1 MHDEISTLSSSNG
14 HGHGHRGTS
23 IAGTL
28 ASKGTGD
35 VRILS
40 ASTASAVER
49 FLDQFELNGVDVF
62 RGRDGECYVSV
73 SRSDGTVWTWP
84 LADESF
90 SDWLQEHELERLGK
104 FFEPKTVR
112 QIRALLRF
120 VAKGRA
126 VRPTFIRIGE
136 ANGCFYYDLGP
147 GRGAIE
153 VAPNRSNWSLLKSAP
168 LTFLWPPG
176 ALPLSVPQTG
186 GTLADLRPFVNVAD
200 EGDFRLLMAWLLQ
213 AFRPRGPYPVLILQG
228 QQGTAKST
236 TARVLQSLL
245 DPNQATLLP
254 APSGVRDL
262 AIRTSQC
269 WLPVFDNLSRL
280 NADLCDALCRLS
292 TGGAFATR
300 TLFTDRG
307 ETRFEAMR
315 PSVLTG
321 IGGIATRGDLLERAI
336 ILHLPPVSCRRT
348 EREFWS
354 EFEAAR
360 PKLLGAIFN
369 AVSDTM
375 SRLGQTPLPNA
386 PRMADFAEW
395 GSAAGEAL
403 GWTGPTFR
411 EAYDRN
417 QRHVVDVA
425 LEADCLVEPIQ
436 RLLERREEWTG
447 NATGLLEAL
456 RKVTPESGCRHDWPT
471 QRTVRARLERLAP
484 GLRSM
489 DVEMD
494 LRGTDGKRTIRIYR
508 RQA

>member
-1 MHDEISTLSSSNG
+1 VD
-14 HGHGHRGTS
+14 
-23 IAGTL
+23 A
-28 ASKGTGD
+28 
-35 VRILS
+35 
-40 ASTASAVER
+40 
-49 FLDQFELNGVDVF
+49 FL
-62 RGRDGECYVSV
+62 GRDGDCYVTV
-73 SRSDGTVWTWP
+73 SRSDGAVRTWP
-84 LADESF
+84 LAAEDF
-90 SDWLQEHELERLGK
+90 SDWLQEHGLERLGGL
-104 FFEPKTVR
+104 FEPKVVR
-112 QIRALLRF
+112 QVRSVLRLT
-120 VAKGRA
+120 AQEGEA
-126 VRPTFIRIGE
+126 RPTFIRVGE
-136 ANGCFYYDLGP
+136 YGDRFYYDLGA
-147 GRGAIE
+147 GRGIVE
-153 VAPNRSNWSLLKSAP
+153 VSTCRPIKWGVLPTAPV
-168 LTFLWPPG
+168 TFLRPRG
-176 ALPLSVPQTG
+176 AMPLPLPETG
-186 GTLADLRPFVNVAD
+186 GTLEDLRPFVNVAD
-200 EGDFRLLMAWLLQ
+200 EGDFRLLMAWLLR
-213 AFRPRGPYPVLILQG
+213 ACRPRGPYPVLILQG
-228 QQGTAKST
+228 QQGSAKST

-262 AIRTSQC
+262 AIRTAHC

-280 NADLCDALCRLS
+280 SADLSDALCRLS

-307 ETRFEAMR
+307 ETKFEAMR

-321 IGGIATRGDLLERAI
+321 IGGIAPRGDLLERAI

-354 EFEAAR
+354 EFEATR

-375 SRLGQTPLPNA
+375 SCLGQTPLPNA

-403 GWTGPTFR
+403 RWTTPTFR

-436 RLLERREEWTG
+436 RLLEGREEWTG
-447 NATGLLEAL
+447 NATGLLEEL

-484 GLRSM
+484 GLRSLNI
-489 DVEMD
+489 ELD

-508 RQA
+508 RRP